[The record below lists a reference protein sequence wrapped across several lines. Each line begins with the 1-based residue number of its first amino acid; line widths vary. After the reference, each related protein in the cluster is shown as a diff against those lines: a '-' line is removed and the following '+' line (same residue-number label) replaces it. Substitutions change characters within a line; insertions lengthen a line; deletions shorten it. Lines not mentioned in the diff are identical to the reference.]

1 MKSKK
6 ISDPENQWSYKGKT
20 GPKYWSCLSAKFA
33 SCDGRQQTPIDI
45 TESIKADL
53 PPLLFH
59 YRPFL
64 LIRENNRHTLQVA
77 AKKAGHLKIG
87 DDLYQL
93 LQFHFHSP
101 SEEAIYGKQAEMVV
115 HLVHQNELGEFAVVA
130 LLINVGNAKNPF
142 IETLWNAFLKTPK
155 SKQNELQIDLRRLLP
170 VGKNYYTF
178 SGSLTTPPCSEGV
191 RWFVLKQAAFISHQ
205 QLAQYCNIYR
215 ENARPLQPLNGRQV
229 FSSN

>member
-33 SCDGRQQTPIDI
+33 PCNGQNQAPIDI
-45 TESIKADL
+45 TKSMKANL
-53 PPLLFH
+53 PLLAFN
-59 YRPFL
+59 YQPFL
-64 LIRENNRHTLQVA
+64 PIGEKNRHTLQVA
-77 AKKAGHLKIG
+77 ADKAGHLKIG

-101 SEEAIYGKQAEMVV
+101 SEEAIYGKQTEMVV

-130 LLINVGNAKNPF
+130 LLINVGAKNPF
-142 IETLWNAFLKTPK
+142 IETLWNAFLKAPK
-155 SKQNELQIDLRRLLP
+155 PEQKDEQIDLRRLLP
-170 VGKNYYTF
+170 SGENHYYTF

-191 RWFVLKQAAFISHQ
+191 RWFVLKQAAFISHE
-205 QLAQYCNIYR
+205 QLAQYLKIYR